1 MDTIYPIRRS
11 DLTVR
16 EVDHETLVL
25 DRYLGKI
32 HQLNATAGYILSCCD
47 GSTSIG
53 EIVRRVASDFGA
65 SNETATRDVAAVIK
79 QFREL
84 GLLQG

>member
-1 MDTIYPIRRS
+1 MDTIYPTRRF

-25 DRYLGKI
+25 DRNLGKI

-53 EIVRRVASDFGA
+53 EIIRRVATDFGT
-65 SNETATRDVAAVIK
+65 SNETATRDVSAVIQ

-84 GLLQG
+84 GLLKG